1 MQAISTPGHT
11 PGHTSYML
19 SSSGRESFVYRRYR
33 PYTLPVQASPE
44 WALSFDIDPIAGS
57 ATRKRV
63 MDMAASEKLPVII
76 YHLPFPGIGH
86 VARDGDAFRFVA
98 SPMEL

>member
-1 MQAISTPGHT
+1 
-11 PGHTSYML
+11 
-19 SSSGRESFVYRRYR
+19 
-33 PYTLPVQASPE
+33 
-44 WALSFDIDPIAGS
+44 
-57 ATRKRV
+57 
-63 MDMAASEKLPVII
+63 MDMAASENLAVIT